1 MTFRTDA
8 EQANIENF
16 PEPSAEDYALSS
28 ALVAEIAL
36 EIKQQG
42 AIPFSRFFE
51 LALYHPQY
59 GYYTGPQAV
68 FGREGD
74 FITAPLISPF
84 FSKSLA
90 EQVIEVSQH
99 LSDDWQVLE
108 IGAGNG
114 TMAKDL
120 LLHLADKN
128 RLPAQYLILEVSP
141 NLRER
146 QKALLTEYL
155 PDYIAQVQ
163 WIDAPP
169 ESVWEGVILA
179 NEVLDALPVERFRI
193 VDGKPYYVDV
203 TLASFSEDRDH
214 QEPSSDKIAS
224 TEELNLTLSQSSA
237 LHFAPQLREADS
249 ALKAYYQSLVEK
261 GFHFPDGYESEYC
274 PMLQSWLAPFFTH
287 LARGVALF
295 IDYGYDEKEYYR
307 PERMTGTLI
316 AHYKHRAHEDFYLYP
331 GLQDLT
337 ANVNF
342 TEVATILVDMGLEF
356 LGYTAQAYFLMGN
369 HLQTM
374 IAEEKARIE
383 QNQAETVEVEEVAGD
398 DTESKVARELAWF
411 ELSKRVQHLIHPE
424 EMGERFKV
432 LAVGKNFEEALQG
445 FSIHDYAHHL

>member
-16 PEPSAEDYALSS
+16 LEPTAEDYALSS
-28 ALVAEIAL
+28 ALVAEIAS
-36 EIKQQG
+36 EIERQG

-99 LSDDWQVLE
+99 LSENWQILE

-120 LLHLADKN
+120 LLHLAEKDQ
-128 RLPAQYLILEVSP
+128 LPAQYLILEVSP

-155 PDYIAQVQ
+155 PEYIAQVQ
-163 WIDAPP
+163 WIDTPP
-169 ESVWEGVILA
+169 ESAWEGVILA
-179 NEVLDALPVERFRI
+179 NEVLDALPVERFRV

-203 TLASFSEDRDH
+203 TLAPFAEDRDH
-214 QEPSSDKIAS
+214 QESSNKVAS
-224 TEELNLTLSQSSA
+224 TEELSSTLSESST
-237 LHFAPQLREADS
+237 LHFAPHLREADQ
-249 ALKAYYQSLVEK
+249 ALNDYYQSLVEK

-274 PMLQSWLAPFFTH
+274 PMLQPWLVPFFTH
-287 LARGVALF
+287 LTRGVALF

-383 QNQAETVEVEEVAGD
+383 ENQVEAMEAEETADD
-398 DTESKVARELAWF
+398 DTDSKVARELAWF

>member
-16 PEPSAEDYALSS
+16 PVPSAEDLALSS
-28 ALVAEIAL
+28 ALVAEIVA

-90 EQVIEVSQH
+90 EQVIEVRQH
-99 LSDDWQVLE
+99 LSEDWQILE

-120 LLHLADKN
+120 LLHLAKKDQ
-128 RLPAQYLILEVSP
+128 LPAQYLILEVSP

-155 PDYIAQVQ
+155 PDYIDQVQ
-163 WIDAPP
+163 WIEIPP
-169 ESVWEGVILA
+169 ASAWEGVILA
-179 NEVLDALPVERFRI
+179 NEVLDALPVERFR
-193 VDGKPYYVDV
+193 VVEGKPYYVDV
-203 TLASFSEDRDH
+203 TLAPLSEDNQSTKASDNAVSKT
-214 QEPSSDKIAS
+214 PSSTIS
-224 TEELNLTLSQSSA
+224 SHSA
-237 LHFAPQLREADS
+237 LHFAPQLREADN
-249 ALKAYYQSLVEK
+249 ALKRYYQSLLSK
-261 GFHFPDGYESEYC
+261 GFDFPEGYESEYC

-287 LARGVALF
+287 LTRGVALF

-369 HLQTM
+369 QLQEM
-374 IAEEKARIE
+374 IGEEKARIE
-383 QNQAETVEVEEVAGD
+383 AGSSVEMAKLRDEEVSEA
-398 DTESKVARELAWF
+398 KVARDLAWF

-445 FSIHDYAHHL
+445 FALHDYAHHL